1 MPVMSMLICRDSKR
15 SQLKQDIATN
25 YTTIMRQHILT
36 FIAILMLPLVIA
48 QAQKPEGFNRRQF
61 SPEQFVKDM
70 TEFITKE
77 AGLSPMEAQAFF
89 PIYFEMQDLQR
100 KNNEARMQLAWTINE
115 HSTEADYERVLE
127 KMNELE
133 LKDKQLEK
141 DYLKKFHKILSYKKL
156 YKVKMA
162 AYRYNMVALRRFS
175 PSRRGSGTGNHQRGG
190 WNGFGPNR

>member
-1 MPVMSMLICRDSKR
+1 
-15 SQLKQDIATN
+15 
-25 YTTIMRQHILT
+25 MRHHIIT
-36 FIAILMLPLVIA
+36 FIIILILPFVNA
-48 QAQKPEGFNRRQF
+48 QAQKNEGFPRRQF

-89 PIYFEMQDLQR
+89 PIYFEMQELQR
-100 KNNEARMQLAWTINE
+100 KNNEARMQLAWSINE
-115 HSTEADYERVLE
+115 QATEADYERVLV

-141 DYLKKFHKILSYKKL
+141 DYMKKFHKVLSYKKL

-162 AYRYNMVALRRFS
+162 AYRYNMVALHRFS
-175 PSRRGSGTGNHQRGG
+175 PNRRGNGNHQRGGG
-190 WNGFGPNR
+190 WNGFGPNNNRR